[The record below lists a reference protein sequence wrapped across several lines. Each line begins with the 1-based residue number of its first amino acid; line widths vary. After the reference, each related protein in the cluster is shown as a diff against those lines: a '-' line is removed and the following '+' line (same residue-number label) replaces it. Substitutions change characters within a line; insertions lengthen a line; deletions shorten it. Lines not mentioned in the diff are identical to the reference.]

1 MIKEISEF
9 ADKGLHVFKLR
20 LLVLHL
26 TSVTLSVLNSIL
38 FEGVVVV
45 AAIRLEFFIEG
56 VDNFITG
63 NIQKLSSV
71 RDNHNSALAFAD
83 IVLEPHHSVK
93 SRWLVGSSRRRTSG
107 YTKRALT
114 KETLIRQPP
123 DNEPTGL

>member
-1 MIKEISEF
+1 M
-9 ADKGLHVFKLR
+9 FKLR

-71 RDNHNSALAFAD
+71 RDNHKSALAFAD

-93 SRWLVGSSRRRTSG
+93 SRWCRLIQKEHLGLDKESSS
-107 YTKRALT
+107 
-114 KETLIRQPP
+114 
-123 DNEPTGL
+123 